1 MSDRLLFL
9 VEPMT
14 LADLDEVMAIER
26 VSFSAPWSVRAYR
39 YEISENGHSTM
50 LVVRPAPRSNGWLG
64 QLMYRLNV
72 TGRGPVLGYAGFW
85 LLTDDAHI
93 ATIAVHPR
101 WRSRGLGELL
111 LLSLFDRGIELGA
124 RRATLEVRVS
134 NEAALGLYRK
144 CGLEIVSLRKRYYA
158 DNNEDAYIMVTPPFE
173 TPAFQANLRKCR
185 TQLHARLKDERAN
198 EQRQTSAGR
207 PVRQNPPDEVE

>member
-26 VSFSAPWSVRAYR
+26 GAFSAPWSVRAYR
-39 YEISENGHSTM
+39 YEITENEHSTM
-50 LVVRPAPRSNGWLG
+50 RVVRPAPRSDGWLG
-64 QLMYRLNV
+64 QLMYQLNL
-72 TGRGPVLGYAGFW
+72 TGRGPVLGYAGSW
-85 LLTDDAHI
+85 LLMDDVHI

-101 WRSRGLGELL
+101 WRGHGLGALL
-111 LLSLFDRGIELGA
+111 LLSLLDRGIELGA

-134 NEAALGLYRK
+134 NQAALGLYHK
-144 CGLEIVSLRKRYYA
+144 YGFEIASRRKRYYA

-173 TPAFQANLRKCR
+173 APAFQANLHKCR
-185 TQLHARLKDERAN
+185 TQLYTQLKDSRDSEK
-198 EQRQTSAGR
+198 QTETKR
-207 PVRQNPPDEVE
+207 